1 MQVDLSRRI
10 AARWSEPDG
19 RQLPLLKQAGI
30 DPLDARQMSFLN
42 LAEIERA
49 PAGQT
54 VALKDG
60 LWPGVTR
67 PPNVADRGDETAS
80 ASREPWIDANGFRV
94 GCLRA
99 LFPERPPLLGYAPEL
114 DKRMVPFDTLE
125 LALIEAWVS
134 GGNYLLTPEPR
145 FREALLRGDNKAL
158 EAWRQLGRTARWLV
172 EHIGF
177 FRQRNFPA
185 ITALVE
191 ASGGSPEIAN
201 LLYRRNASPDLA
213 RADSPPPPE
222 PERRLALVAANIAPP
237 TAPVRARIL
246 AHAEAGASV
255 IVASGEN
262 SAWWSDGRLKLAR
275 REPDRDYYTL
285 GRGQLLAYHRAIADP
300 SEFAFDVIDVVT
312 HKRRAARLWN
322 APAVIA
328 MATPC
333 PSSAHGK
340 ALLHTINYGSPVTA
354 DIQARI
360 QGNFDKAMLLRPEA
374 APKELKTAARGTTT
388 EVFLPELRR
397 LGVVVFS

>member
-10 AARWSEPDG
+10 AARWSEPDA
-19 RQLPLLKQAGI
+19 RHLPLLKQAGI
-30 DPLDARQMSFLN
+30 DTLDAGQISFLS

-49 PAGQT
+49 PASQT

-60 LWPGVTR
+60 LWPGITR
-67 PPNVADRGDETAS
+67 PPKVAGRGDETAS
-80 ASREPWIDANGFRV
+80 ASREPWVDANGFRV

-99 LFPERPPLLGYAPEL
+99 LFPGRPPLLGYAPEL
-114 DKRMVPFDTLE
+114 GDRLVPFDTLE

-145 FREALLRGDNKAL
+145 FREALLRGDSKAL
-158 EAWRQLGRTARWLV
+158 ESWQRLGRTARWLV
-172 EHIGF
+172 EHIDL

-213 RADSPPPPE
+213 RADAPPPPE
-222 PERRLALVAANIAPP
+222 PHRRLALVAANIAPP
-237 TAPVRARIL
+237 SAAVRARIL
-246 AHAEAGASV
+246 AHAEAGAAV
-255 IVASGEN
+255 IVASPEN
-262 SAWWSDGRLKLAR
+262 RAWWRDARLKLAR
-275 REPDRDYYTL
+275 REPDRDFYTL
-285 GRGQLLAYHRAIADP
+285 GRGQLVAYHRAVVDP
-300 SEFAFDVIDVVT
+300 SEFALDVIDVVT
-312 HKRRAARLWN
+312 HKRRAVRLWN

-333 PSSAHGK
+333 PASAHGK
-340 ALLHTINYGSPVTA
+340 ALLHTINYGAPVTD

-360 QGNFDKAMLLRPEA
+360 QGDFVQATLLRPEA
-374 APKELKTAARGTTT
+374 PPVELKTAARGTTT